1 MPSTAKVTRKKISH
15 YQRRKLTSWLGKKN
29 KKTNIRNKG
38 DPTNEMKSV
47 YNKVE
52 WLVTIYIYCIL
63 NNNVQITTIT

>member
-1 MPSTAKVTRKKISH
+1 MVR
-15 YQRRKLTSWLGKKN
+15 KKN
-29 KKTNIRNKG
+29 KKTNIRNKD